1 MLYQLWFL
9 LIVPGLP
16 IGGLLL
22 WMHATARKREQQ
34 FRRPFDDML
43 RPAGWSLQKRSA
55 DIWESMTEDLMA
67 CMLAALGAWAVWL
80 SNKDMFWTALILGLI
95 SCSYFTLRAK
105 RWVLEYSNHRLGLLG
120 EQVVGQIL
128 DRLSSE
134 TVRVF
139 HDLEFI
145 EPGKKPWNI
154 DHVALTPAGVFA
166 IETKSCRKPKDTAP
180 NAQQGHK
187 ITFDGQQLIFPA
199 PMQAD
204 RHGLD
209 QAQGNANWLADKL
222 TALNGSPIQ
231 VTPVLVFPGWW
242 IDAKGKG
249 PVSVL
254 NPKNLRSL
262 LTARKQVLSDLQ
274 FSAINAQLEERCRID
289 LTR

>member
-1 MLYQLWFL
+1 
-9 LIVPGLP
+9 
-16 IGGLLL
+16 
-22 WMHATARKREQQ
+22 
-34 FRRPFDDML
+34 
-43 RPAGWSLQKRSA
+43 
-55 DIWESMTEDLMA
+55 
-67 CMLAALGAWAVWL
+67 
-80 SNKDMFWTALILGLI
+80 
-95 SCSYFTLRAK
+95 
-105 RWVLEYSNHRLGLLG
+105 
-120 EQVVGQIL
+120 
-128 DRLSSE
+128 
-134 TVRVF
+134 
-139 HDLEFI
+139 
-145 EPGKKPWNI
+145 
-154 DHVALTPAGVFA
+154 
-166 IETKSCRKPKDTAP
+166 
-180 NAQQGHK
+180 
-187 ITFDGQQLIFPA
+187 
-199 PMQAD
+199 MQAD